1 MPTTERRT
9 RRIDERLP
17 RTGNGTLI
25 TLDTETVPEAVPTP
39 QQVTGLA
46 VTSTFLAYTSIAP
59 QAVANL
65 RWHPIAAP
73 EPESYLVQWS
83 LASNFSSPTT
93 MPTARAQTTAA
104 VDGLP
109 PGGTVYFRVAA
120 VWRSAQGAWSASVNS
135 TMPVDTT
142 PPAAPTSAAGNW
154 SPVTG
159 DLTLTW
165 TNPTSANFK
174 DVEVRI
180 YANSGGTLRRTVYST
195 TGRYV
200 YTLAQNNQDT
210 TNNPDPSLY
219 VEFQARNYNN
229 VLSATSATLT
239 TTLSAPATPSGLS
252 TDFTSPDLVATWT
265 ASNSVAGY
273 EIQFGTATIRDIG
286 FTNTFTY
293 SFAQNAADNG
303 SPATTI
309 AVNVWAIDALGQVSA
324 TPATASAVT
333 PLPIA
338 PTSVTLN
345 GFFSTLTG
353 SWTHS
358 PTRTFRR
365 YRCRLTRGGVDLLT
379 EFSTVQFFTASVT
392 SSGSYELFVRTE
404 DVFNQ
409 TSSETTS
416 GTITLVS
423 LSIEELRATAIY
435 SDSVSNTV
443 ATLDALKDN
452 NTTSG
457 GVTYNSNATYR
468 WTEMARSLEDRYKT
482 LTIGRFS
489 VTSGT
494 TFYVRT
500 FDGTNT
506 KWFSGPITVSG
517 DTATL
522 TNVASEAAAQSA
534 AVDVNSYTT
543 RTRWELPTIEEAVN
557 IRLYHRNTGSNYVL
571 YEFYPRRLVQS
582 DDIQAESILAINIA
596 ANTITATQIAANTI
610 TAAQIA
616 ANTITAAQIAA
627 GTITATQIAAGTITG
642 DRISSATTITAGSG
656 DQIAVLNG
664 APVRTL
670 TDGTSA
676 LTDDDG
682 NTIIEETFR
691 IYAGN
696 AIAAN
701 APFRV
706 DQFGNLT
713 ATSASISGNITSNTT
728 IGAATITGA
737 TITGGVI
744 TGTTIQT
751 SAGTG
756 ARVVLDSNGLAT
768 YNSSNV
774 VQIEATTANNGELR
788 AGNGVV
794 RLNSSGIVIASSARL
809 QSIQF
814 KDSTN
819 TTAYGSIDASS
830 SGIFIDAAVDII
842 LNTNTGSILLV
853 GENDTTQVKL
863 DSGTAA
869 APTLT
874 DKLDTDTGIFFPTGN
889 AIGFSTGSL
898 SGGVERFRISGA
910 NVNVISG
917 SYQVAGTQVVGARI
931 TGWGAP
937 TGTATRTAFATG
949 SVTLAQLAERVKALI
964 DDLTIHGLI
973 GA

>member
-46 VTSTFLAYTSIAP
+46 VTSTFLAFTSIAP

-73 EPESYLVQWS
+73 EPESYLVQWALDS
-83 LASNFSSPTT
+83 GFTDPTT
-93 MPTARAQTTAA
+93 TPTARAQTTAA

-120 VWRSAQGAWSASVNS
+120 VWRSSQGAWSASVNS
-135 TMPVDTT
+135 TMPSDTT
-142 PPAAPTSAAGNW
+142 PPAAPTSPAGNW

-180 YANSGGTLRRTVYST
+180 YANSGGTLRRTVYSSS
-195 TGRYV
+195 GRYV

-219 VEFQARNYNN
+219 IDFRARNYNN
-229 VLSATSATLT
+229 VYSATSATLT
-239 TTLSAPATPSGLS
+239 TTLSAPATPSGLT

-293 SFAQNAADNG
+293 AFAQNAADNG
-303 SPATTI
+303 SPATTV
-309 AVNVWAIDALGQVSA
+309 AVKVWAVDALGQVSA
-324 TPATASAVT
+324 SPASASAIT
-333 PLPIA
+333 PTPIA
-338 PTSVTLN
+338 PTAVTLN

-353 SWTHS
+353 TWTHS

-365 YRCRLTRGGVDLLT
+365 YRCRLTRGGVDLVT
-379 EFSTVQFFTASVT
+379 AFTTVQFFTASVT
-392 SSGSYELFVRTE
+392 SSGEYQLWVYTE
-404 DVFNQ
+404 DVFGQ
-409 TSSETTS
+409 ISSEASSSTT
-416 GTITLVS
+416 TLVS
-423 LSIEELRATAIY
+423 TSIEEIRANAIY
-435 SDSVSNTV
+435 SDSVGNTV
-443 ATLDALKDN
+443 TTLDALKDN

-506 KWFSGPITVSG
+506 KWFAGSGSGNVDISG
-517 DTATL
+517 DVATL
-522 TNVASEAAAQSA
+522 TNYATEALAATNA
-534 AVDVNSYTT
+534 INVNTYPT
-543 RTRWELPTIEEAVN
+543 RTRWELPSIEESVN

-596 ANTITATQIAANTI
+596 A
-610 TAAQIA
+610 
-616 ANTITAAQIAA
+616 

-656 DQIAVLNG
+656 NEVAVLNG
-664 APVRTL
+664 ASGIL
-670 TDGTSA
+670 TDGTSE
-676 LTDDDG
+676 LTDANG
-682 NTIIEETFR
+682 TLIRGETWR

-696 AIAAN
+696 ADPNI
-701 APFRV
+701 APFRI
-706 DQFGNLT
+706 DADGKM
-713 ATSASISGNITSNTT
+713 ISV
-728 IGAATITGA
+728 
-737 TITGGVI
+737 GG
-744 TGTTIQT
+744 TFQSST
-751 SAGTG
+751 GTG
-756 ARVVLDSNGLAT
+756 ARVVLDSTGLTT
-768 YNSSNV
+768 YNSSNII
-774 VQIEATTANNGELR
+774 QIEVTTANNGELR
-788 AGNGVV
+788 AGGGVV
-794 RLNSSGIVIASSARL
+794 RLNNGGIVIASSVRGEA
-809 QSIQF
+809 IAF
-814 KDSTN
+814 YDST
-819 TTAYGSIDASS
+819 TTSAYGSIDADS
-830 SGIFIDAAVDII
+830 SGIFIDANSAIF
-842 LNTNTGSILLV
+842 LNTNTGYIFLG
-853 GENDTTQVKL
+853 GENDTTQVRL

-874 DKLDTDTGIFFPTGN
+874 DKLDTDTGMFFPTTN
-889 AIGFSTGSL
+889 AVGFSTAGT
-898 SGGVERFRISGA
+898 ERVRITSSRMNLISGT
-910 NVNVISG
+910 G
-917 SYQVAGTQVVGARI
+917 YYQVAGTDVVGPQR
-931 TGWGAP
+931 TGWSAA
-937 TGTATRTAFATG
+937 TGTATRASFITST
-949 SVTLAQLAERVKALI
+949 VTLANLAERVKALI
-964 DDLTIHGLI
+964 DDLIAHGLI
-973 GA
+973 GS

>member
-39 QQVTGLA
+39 QQVTGLT
-46 VTSTFLAYTSIAP
+46 VTGSFLAFTSIAP

-65 RWHPIAAP
+65 RWQPIGAP

-83 LASNFSSPTT
+83 LGTAFSAPTT
-93 MPTARAQTTAA
+93 TPTARAQTTAA

-109 PGGTVYFRVAA
+109 PGSTVYFRVAA
-120 VWRSAQGAWSASVNS
+120 VWRSAQGAWSATANA
-135 TMPVDTT
+135 TMPSDTT
-142 PPAAPTSAAGNW
+142 PPAAPTSPAGNW

-180 YANSGGTLRRTVYST
+180 YANSGGTLLRTVYST

-210 TNNPDPSLY
+210 SNSPDPSLY
-219 VEFQARNYNN
+219 IDLRARNYNN
-229 VLSATSATLT
+229 TYSATSATLT
-239 TTLSAPATPSGLS
+239 TTLSAPATPSGLT

-353 SWTHS
+353 SITHT

-365 YRCRLTRGGVDLLT
+365 YRCRLQRNSADLLT
-379 EFSTVQFFTASVT
+379 EYTTVQFFTASVT

-404 DVFNQ
+404 DVFGQ
-409 TSSETTS
+409 TSAETSS
-416 GTITLVS
+416 GTTTLVS
-423 LSIEELRATAIY
+423 LSIDELRANAIY
-435 SDSVSNTV
+435 SDSVGNTV
-443 ATLDALKDN
+443 TTLDALKDN

-557 IRLYHRNTGSNYVL
+557 IRLFHRNTSSNYVL

-596 ANTITATQIAANTI
+596 AGTI
-610 TAAQIA
+610 TAA
-616 ANTITAAQIAA
+616 
-627 GTITATQIAAGTITG
+627 QIAAGTITG

-656 DQIAVLNG
+656 NAIAVLNG
-664 APVRTL
+664 ASGIL
-670 TDGTSA
+670 TDGTSQ
-676 LTDDDG
+676 LTDADG
-682 NTIIEETFR
+682 TPIRGDTWR

-696 AIAAN
+696 ADPNI
-701 APFRV
+701 APFRI
-706 DQFGNLT
+706 DADGKM
-713 ATSASISGNITSNTT
+713 ISV
-728 IGAATITGA
+728 
-737 TITGGVI
+737 GG
-744 TGTTIQT
+744 TFQSST
-751 SAGTG
+751 GTG
-756 ARVVLDSNGLAT
+756 ARVVLDSTGLTT
-768 YNSSNV
+768 YNSSNII
-774 VQIEATTANNGELR
+774 QIEVTTANNGELR
-788 AGNGVV
+788 AGGGVV
-794 RLNSSGIVIASSARL
+794 RLNNGGIVIASSVRGEA
-809 QSIQF
+809 IAF
-814 KDSTN
+814 YDST
-819 TTAYGSIDASS
+819 TTSAYGSIDADS
-830 SGIFIDAAVDII
+830 SGIFIDANSAIF
-842 LNTNTGSILLV
+842 LNTNTGYIFLG
-853 GENDTTQVKL
+853 GENDTTQVRL

-874 DKLDTDTGIFFPTGN
+874 DKLDTDTGMFFPTTN
-889 AIGFSTGSL
+889 AVGFSTAGT
-898 SGGVERFRISGA
+898 ERVRITSSRMNLISGT
-910 NVNVISG
+910 G
-917 SYQVAGTQVVGARI
+917 YYQVAGTDVVGPQR
-931 TGWGAP
+931 TGWSAA
-937 TGTATRTAFATG
+937 TGTATRASFITST
-949 SVTLAQLAERVKALI
+949 VTLANLAERVKALI
-964 DDLTIHGLI
+964 DDLIAHGLI
-973 GA
+973 GS